1 MAKRKTVQA
10 EVKPVDVRH
19 DSARRE
25 VAAFLAAGT
34 YPLYAE
40 DDATFGLWET
50 SLAEFIVAKA
60 IFTRFNLLTAFR
72 AMGCTM
78 HTIQQLVCGDDSFL
92 SDRMLSAWWLSG
104 IEHNFY
110 RPILHA
116 RSYRNLFDLI
126 GQYEEGQIDA
136 NPDFDAYV
144 REHLICSMEDIA
156 NHGMM
161 TRDAA
166 ERLTQGA
173 KRAMEIAKL
182 RQEGIQRQQAELE
195 RIRKAAT

>member
-1 MAKRKTVQA
+1 MAKRKTVQ
-10 EVKPVDVRH
+10 EVKPVNIRQE
-19 DSARRE
+19 SARRE

-78 HTIQQLVCGDDSFL
+78 ETIQQLVCGSDPFL
-92 SDRMLSAWWLSG
+92 SDRMLAAWWLSG
-104 IEHNFY
+104 IEHNIY
-110 RPILHA
+110 RPMMA
-116 RSYRNLFDLI
+116 ESYRNLFHLI
-126 GQYEEGQIDA
+126 GQYEAGEIDT

-156 NHGMM
+156 DDGMM

-166 ERLTQGA
+166 DRLTQGA

-182 RQEGIQRQQAELE
+182 RQEGSRRQEQELE
-195 RIRKAAT
+195 KIRKAAR